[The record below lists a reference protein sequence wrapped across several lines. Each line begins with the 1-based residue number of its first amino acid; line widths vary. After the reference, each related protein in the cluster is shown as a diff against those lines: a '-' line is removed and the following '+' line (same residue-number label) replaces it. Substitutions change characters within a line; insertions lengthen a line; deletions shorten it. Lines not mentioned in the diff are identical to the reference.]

1 MLKKVIS
8 VLIISLLL
16 CSLCAC
22 DLNEAI
28 TDAKDALIE
37 SERPND
43 VTTSNITLENS
54 DDCRIVTMQDYGVSF
69 ELPNDWHVDMSET
82 QLDLFCS
89 NGDVHIGVYG
99 YFTSDFADN
108 TDYEDIWEEQC
119 DSDLKRF
126 KNVRKLDHDSEFTST
141 DKEIETVLYSA
152 EYENI
157 KQYVY
162 YIYVKPEVDADA
174 FLWLTTGGLPSD
186 MRNNFDVIEGIIDSI
201 KFGEVNM

>member
-1 MLKKVIS
+1 MLKRIIS

-43 VTTSNITLENS
+43 VTTSNITIENS
-54 DDCRIVTMQDYGVSF
+54 DDCRTVTMQDYGVSF

-99 YFTSDFADN
+99 YFTADFADGV
-108 TDYEDIWEEQC
+108 DYEDICEEQ
-119 DSDLKRF
+119 SEADLERF
-126 KNVRKLDHDSEFTST
+126 ENIRELDHDPEFKST
-141 DKEIETVLYSA
+141 DKEIETVLYSL
-152 EYENI
+152 EYKNL
-157 KQYVY
+157 KQYMY
-162 YIYVKPEVDADA
+162 YIYVKPEADADA
-174 FLWLTTGGLPSD
+174 FLWITAGGLPSD
-186 MRNNFDVIEGIIDSI
+186 VRNNFDTIENIIDSI
-201 KFGEVNM
+201 KFN